1 MISSILSLAK
11 PSGTIFTFKKDNL
24 FIQRFFKIK
33 IMTKNG
39 AFRVCSKFNLG
50 LIDNLGLDEC
60 QSLVDESLAHISKWS
75 NLFLLFN
82 YDGEGSFCLWKQRYL
97 LVDPLEGDWRLQR
110 QIVIWSEPFLP
121 SKPSGPFKP
130 SGPSKSSRPSSAA
143 PLQRDWGLET
153 HNIVNTE
160 IVPNQAVP

>member
-1 MISSILSLAK
+1 MMSLILSLAK

-60 QSLVDESLAHISKWS
+60 QSLVDESLAHISK
-75 NLFLLFN
+75 
-82 YDGEGSFCLWKQRYL
+82 
-97 LVDPLEGDWRLQR
+97 
-110 QIVIWSEPFLP
+110 
-121 SKPSGPFKP
+121 
-130 SGPSKSSRPSSAA
+130 
-143 PLQRDWGLET
+143 
-153 HNIVNTE
+153 
-160 IVPNQAVP
+160 